1 MLNAYAREFVK
12 VRDEQIA
19 FLTHGMR
26 FSAERGFPRN
36 VVFRGT
42 CFLWKYECLCR

>member
-12 VRDEQIA
+12 ARDEQIA

-36 VVFRGT
+36 VFFV
-42 CFLWKYECLCR
+42 EI